1 MKTGLF
7 EPAWW
12 MPWMMRP
19 GIEPTYVRRCPR
31 ISASSFTPPSESRT
45 NLRPRARAMER
56 PSEVLP
62 TPGGPTKHSS
72 GPFIF
77 SLSLR
82 TARYSTM
89 RSLTF
94 SRP

>member
-1 MKTGLF
+1 MNTGLF
-7 EPAWW
+7 EPAWCI
-12 MPWMMRP
+12 PWMMRP
-19 GIEPTYVRRCPR
+19 GIEPTYVRRWPR
-31 ISASSFTPPSESRT
+31 ISASSFTPPSERRT
-45 NLRPRARAMER
+45 NLRPRALAMDL
-56 PSEVLP
+56 PSDVLP

-72 GPFIF
+72 GPFIL

-94 SRP
+94 SRL